1 MMSMRTCL
9 QPKRKNRK
17 RLGMRWTMMSRV
29 SVEVTEP
36 RNVLSDTQ
44 PERDNQESCQEKQM
58 RLSGR
63 CRLSAGMEA
72 VSGECQTG
80 AVMVADVEVAAVA
93 ASDMREGLMPT

>member
-1 MMSMRTCL
+1 MISMRTCL
-9 QPKRKNRK
+9 QPKRKKRK

-36 RNVLSDTQ
+36 RNRLSDTQ
-44 PERDNQESCQEKQM
+44 PERDSQESCQEKQI

-63 CRLSAGMEA
+63 CRLSVGMEA
-72 VSGECQTG
+72 VSGEGQTG
-80 AVMVADVEVAAVA
+80 AVRVADVEVAAVA